1 MAEKRKKAVI
11 GSLQPNVDEMLDW
24 NTLTCDDFAPASN
37 AEKEDF
43 IQQRKSV
50 SYWSDA
56 SRLGKNLV
64 AMVALGIIVLLV
76 LFAFVGPM
84 LVPYDYDQRIAG
96 AENLFPH
103 HYTLGRAGAV
113 PSGHQHA
120 GPGRGGGAGP
130 RRGGGQGRGAQP
142 PG

>member
-56 SRLGKNLV
+56 WRRLRKNLV

-84 LVPYDYDQRIAG
+84 LVPLSLI
-96 AENLFPH
+96 H
-103 HYTLGRAGAV
+103 I
-113 PSGHQHA
+113 
-120 GPGRGGGAGP
+120 
-130 RRGGGQGRGAQP
+130 
-142 PG
+142 